1 MPRSDYPRTEVKY
14 GSYLLRTTSNV
25 ITPLTLFT
33 TNREGDTF
41 CLFLFCLF
49 IYLFFYPPGLPSL
62 QAGPQN
68 TAQQVRVAGEE
79 VELKED
85 VKDTEGG
92 EEVEDCGM
100 LNNTA

>member
-1 MPRSDYPRTEVKY
+1 MRA
-14 GSYLLRTTSNV
+14 TSFV
-25 ITPLTLFT
+25 
-33 TNREGDTF
+33 
-41 CLFLFCLF
+41 CLFLFF
-49 IYLFFYPPGLPSL
+49 SYPPGLPSL

-68 TAQQVRVAGEE
+68 AAQQVRVAGEE

-85 VKDTEGG
+85 VEDTGGG